1 MIAMTGIKLVAKE
14 GFDTRNTVIVGLAV
28 ALGIGVT
35 QVSDC
40 FALFPGWAK
49 TIFGTSPVVI
59 ATITSV
65 TLNLILPKNL
75 DA

>member
-14 GFDTRNTVIVGLAV
+14 GFNTRNTVIVGLAV
-28 ALGIGVT
+28 ALGTGVT

-40 FALFPGWAK
+40 FALFPDWAK

-65 TLNLILPKNL
+65 LLNLLL
-75 DA
+75 SADMGD